1 MIMQFYLL
9 KEMII
14 YGIHFLYTSKDEVM
28 KLFRNSDLTEKS
40 GAL

>member
-1 MIMQFYLL
+1 MQFNLL

-14 YGIHFLYTSKDEVM
+14 YGIHFLYASKDEVM
-28 KLFRNSDLTEKS
+28 NFFRNSDLTEKS